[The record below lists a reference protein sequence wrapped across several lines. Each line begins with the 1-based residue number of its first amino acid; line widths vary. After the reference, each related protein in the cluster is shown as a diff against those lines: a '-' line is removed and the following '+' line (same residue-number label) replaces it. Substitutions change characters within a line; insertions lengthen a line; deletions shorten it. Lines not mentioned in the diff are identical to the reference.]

1 MTDEEKKPDESK
13 AEPAKGDADK
23 VAGYEFGVNEKPSAD
38 VAKPSADAAKPAADA
53 AKPAA
58 DAAKPA
64 ADAAKPSA
72 DAAKPA
78 APVAAKPAAPAPAA
92 AAKPEPP
99 PPPTAGPAGQ
109 FLKEHGVVTIPMVDS
124 CGCETAEI
132 APADLAAALRL
143 LRSSS
148 EIALDFLVTV
158 SGVDNID
165 TYDSVY
171 HLQSFSNKNEFVLK
185 VRIKKSDVPEGKLPN
200 VPSIANLWKTANWH
214 ERETYDLVGIRYNGH
229 PYPRR
234 ILNTW
239 DWDGYPLRRDYK
251 QPVDALNDKNPHSMR

>member
-1 MTDEEKKPDESK
+1 MTDEEKKPEEPK
-13 AEPAKGDADK
+13 AEPAKADAADK
-23 VAGYEFGVNEKPSAD
+23 PAGYEFGVKE
-38 VAKPSADAAKPAADA
+38 AKPAEEVKKDEAAKPAADA

-64 ADAAKPSA
+64 ADAAKPA
-72 DAAKPA
+72 PA
-78 APVAAKPAAPAPAA
+78 AAAKPAAPAAA

-99 PPPTAGPAGQ
+99 PPPTPGPAGT
-109 FLKEHGVVTIPMVDS
+109 FLKEHGVITTPLVDS

-132 APADLAAALRL
+132 NPADLASALRL

>member
-1 MTDEEKKPDESK
+1 MTDEEKKPEEPK
-13 AEPAKGDADK
+13 AEPAKAEAANADDAAK
-23 VAGYEFGVNEKPSAD
+23 AAESAKTIET
-38 VAKPSADAAKPAADA
+38 AKPAADAVKPAADA

-58 DAAKPA
+58 AA
-64 ADAAKPSA
+64 
-72 DAAKPA
+72 
-78 APVAAKPAAPAPAA
+78 AAKPAAPAAAAAA

-109 FLKEHGVVTIPMVDS
+109 FLKEHGVVTIPLVDS

-132 APADLAAALRL
+132 NPADLASALRL

-165 TYDSVY
+165 TIDSVY

-185 VRIKKSDVPEGKLPN
+185 VRIKKSDIPEGKLPN

>member
-1 MTDEEKKPDESK
+1 
-13 AEPAKGDADK
+13 
-23 VAGYEFGVNEKPSAD
+23 
-38 VAKPSADAAKPAADA
+38 
-53 AKPAA
+53 
-58 DAAKPA
+58 
-64 ADAAKPSA
+64 
-72 DAAKPA
+72 
-78 APVAAKPAAPAPAA
+78 
-92 AAKPEPP
+92 
-99 PPPTAGPAGQ
+99 
-109 FLKEHGVVTIPMVDS
+109 
-124 CGCETAEI
+124 
-132 APADLAAALRL
+132 

-185 VRIKKSDVPEGKLPN
+185 VRIKKSDVPDGKLPN
-200 VPSIANLWKTANWH
+200 VPSIANFWRTANWH

>member
-1 MTDEEKKPDESK
+1 MTDEDKKPEEPK
-13 AEPAKGDADK
+13 GEPAKAETAKAAD
-23 VAGYEFGVNEKPSAD
+23 SD
-38 VAKPSADAAKPAADA
+38 AKPAAA
-53 AKPAA
+53 
-58 DAAKPA
+58 
-64 ADAAKPSA
+64 
-72 DAAKPA
+72 
-78 APVAAKPAAPAPAA
+78 AAKPAAPAAA
-92 AAKPEPP
+92 AAHGAAKAEPAAP
-99 PPPTAGPAGQ
+99 PAVGPAGQ
-109 FLKEHGVVTIPMVDS
+109 FLKEHGIATTPLVDS

-132 APADLAAALRL
+132 DPANLAAALRL

-158 SGVDNID
+158 SGVDNVD
-165 TYDSVY
+165 TFDSVY
-171 HLQSFSNKNEFVLK
+171 HLQSFSNKNELVLK

-200 VPSIANLWKTANWH
+200 VPSIATLWPTANWH

>member
-1 MTDEEKKPDESK
+1 MTDEDKKPEEPK
-13 AEPAKGDADK
+13 GEPAKAETAKAADAD
-23 VAGYEFGVNEKPSAD
+23 
-38 VAKPSADAAKPAADA
+38 AKPAAEAKPAADA
-53 AKPAA
+53 KPAAEAKPAA
-58 DAAKPA
+58 A
-64 ADAAKPSA
+64 
-72 DAAKPA
+72 
-78 APVAAKPAAPAPAA
+78 AAKPAAPAAAASHGAAKAEPAA
-92 AAKPEPP
+92 PP
-99 PPPTAGPAGQ
+99 AVGPAGQ
-109 FLKEHGVVTIPMVDS
+109 FLKEHGITTTPMVDS

-132 APADLAAALRL
+132 DPANLAAALRL

-165 TYDSVY
+165 TFDSVY
-171 HLQSFSNKNEFVLK
+171 HLQSFSNKNELVLK
-185 VRIKKSDVPEGKLPN
+185 VRIKKSDVPDGKLPN
-200 VPSIANLWKTANWH
+200 VPSIATLWPTANWH

>member
-1 MTDEEKKPDESK
+1 MTDEEKKPEEPK
-13 AEPAKGDADK
+13 AAPA
-23 VAGYEFGVNEKPSAD
+23 
-38 VAKPSADAAKPAADA
+38 AAKP
-53 AKPAA
+53 
-58 DAAKPA
+58 
-64 ADAAKPSA
+64 
-72 DAAKPA
+72 
-78 APVAAKPAAPAPAA
+78 A

-132 APADLAAALRL
+132 NPADLAAALRL

-185 VRIKKSDVPEGKLPN
+185 VRIKKTDVPEGKLPN